1 MSSYS
6 IRFTEQVQEDIR
18 QHKKSG
24 NKAVINKIILLLDEW
39 SKHLFEGT
47 GKPEP
52 LKHQL
57 NGCWSRRINREH
69 RLVYE
74 VSGDSVWVLSA
85 YGHY

>member
-1 MSSYS
+1 
-6 IRFTEQVQEDIR
+6 
-18 QHKKSG
+18 
-24 NKAVINKIILLLDEW
+24 LLLDEL
-39 SKHLFEGT
+39 SKHPFEGT

-57 NGCWSRRINREH
+57 TGCWSRRINREH